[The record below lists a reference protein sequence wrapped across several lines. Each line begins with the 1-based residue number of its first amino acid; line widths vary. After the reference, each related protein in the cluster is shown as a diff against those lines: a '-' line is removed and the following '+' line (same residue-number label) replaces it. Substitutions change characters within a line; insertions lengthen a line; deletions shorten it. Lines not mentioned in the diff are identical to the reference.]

1 MAFELLLEDIQ
12 IKARLRKAPGD
23 RVVLTLE
30 YPNCDEYRILIQTC
44 LADLLKPSPKLVAM
58 AEERRLKALTES
70 TDATPTTEGHDAHES
85 LSSNNT

>member
-30 YPNCDEYRILIQTC
+30 YPN
-44 LADLLKPSPKLVAM
+44 SKLVAM

-70 TDATPTTEGHDAHES
+70 TDATPATEGHDAHES